1 MSFKSNTTLNVYS
14 HSLID
19 IDRLASDTLEKYLYA
34 EDDDFKIPNSLYPLY
49 IKDIIFF
56 CY

>member
-1 MSFKSNTTLNVYS
+1 MSFKSNTTLNVYY